1 MTVNGNQGG
10 AVNYEPNV
18 MGGPTACPKSKW
30 SPIKVSGETGRFWPK
45 MAADDFTQ
53 VTTFYKKTLTE
64 SDRVNLIKNI
74 SGHLGGA
81 RKDLQVKAIKMF
93 YKIDPDYGTRVAKEL
108 GIPAEQARM

>member
-10 AVNYEPNV
+10 AVNYEPNT

-30 SPIKVSGETGRFWPK
+30 SPLTVCGQTGRYPPK

-53 VTTFYKKTLTE
+53 VTTLYQKTLTE
-64 SDRVNLIKNI
+64 TDRAHLIKNI

-81 RKDLQVKAIKMF
+81 RMELQINAIKMF
-93 YKIDPDYGTRVAKEL
+93 NKIDPDFGTRVGKEL
-108 GIPAEQARM
+108 GIPAEE